1 MGSVSWRVSDLV
13 DGPPDAVWAW
23 MTDFSQD
30 DHSTEAYRRGAG
42 VKKARAASR
51 TILSREGNV
60 LRIED
65 RDGASKYVQTVTLHP
80 ERRAVHIAGQMGY
93 DATWTATPE
102 GHRTRLTVE
111 GRMGKGLVGSLMR
124 LFQVQLQRGMERDFR
139 GHVEDLRE
147 SLGRRG

>member
-1 MGSVSWRVSDLV
+1 MGSVSWRVSELIE
-13 DGPPDAVWAW
+13 GSPDAVWAW

-30 DHSTEAYRRGAG
+30 DHATEAYRRGAG
-42 VKKARAASR
+42 VKKPRASSR

-102 GHRTRLTVE
+102 GQATRLTVQ
-111 GRMGKGLVGSLMR
+111 GRMGSGLVGSLMR
-124 LFQVQLQRGMERDFR
+124 LFRVQLQRGMEKDFR

-147 SLGRRG
+147 TLAGK

>member
-1 MGSVSWRVSDLV
+1 MGSVTWRVTDVV
-13 DGPPDAVWAW
+13 DGPPEAVWAW
-23 MTDFSQD
+23 MTEFSPD
-30 DHSTEAYRRGAG
+30 DHASEAFRRGAG
-42 VKKARAASR
+42 VEKTRASSR

-80 ERRAVHIAGQMGY
+80 ERRAVHIAGQMDY

-102 GHRTRLTVE
+102 ISGTRLTVE
-111 GRMGKGLVGSLMR
+111 GQMGKGLVGSLMR
-124 LFQVQLQRGMERDFR
+124 LFQTRMRKSMERDFR

-147 SLGRRG
+147 TLKSRG